1 MPTIS
6 VIAGNGTHR
15 RYLTDVDVATL
26 TVASGSTIYSEKA
39 AFKDYYLRQIAHG
52 AVTYDE
58 DVDVIIF
65 YRIIARDARAADGS
79 ALRVAH
85 VTTVMRTD

>member
-15 RYLTDVDVATL
+15 RYLTDVDTATL
-26 TVASGSTIYSEKA
+26 TVMSGSTTYFDGP

-79 ALRVAH
+79 PLRVAN
-85 VTTVMRTD
+85 VATVIRTD